1 MTGFGVMAV
10 MVSDA
15 TRRAISF
22 IAFSHQVLS
31 NFFTTKDEL
40 YGELGN
46 DHLYGGDGD
55 DILIGDMGHAL
66 RRYSENNVPIY
77 KTQYS
82 TGHYVWHN
90 DIVLEEHGN
99 ITAVTRISQKLDT
112 SVINAE
118 SIAAASLLFI
128 AVAYDDREMKVSTSG
143 NWLTDMF
150 TYSLEEAF
158 DDFLF
163 GDAGND
169 ILIGQRGN
177 DYLSTGKWINSFLS

>member
-1 MTGFGVMAV
+1 MPETCNF
-10 MVSDA
+10 SNKIHLHFL
-15 TRRAISF
+15 TRFYPIS
-22 IAFSHQVLS
+22 SL
-31 NFFTTKDEL
+31 TKDEL

-55 DILIGDMGHAL
+55 DILIGDVGHAL

-77 KTQYS
+77 KTHYS
-82 TGHYVWHN
+82 TGGHYVWHK
-90 DIVLEEHGN
+90 DIVLEEVGN
-99 ITAVTRISQKLDT
+99 ITGVTRISQKLDDT

-128 AVAYDDREMKVSTSG
+128 AAAYDDREMKVSTSG

-177 DYLSTGKWINSFLS
+177 DYLSTGKTS

>member
-1 MTGFGVMAV
+1 MPETCNF
-10 MVSDA
+10 SNKIHLHFL
-15 TRRAISF
+15 TRFYPIS
-22 IAFSHQVLS
+22 SL
-31 NFFTTKDEL
+31 TKDEL

-46 DHLYGGDGD
+46 DHLYGGEGD
-55 DILIGDMGHAL
+55 DILIGDVGHAL

-77 KTQYS
+77 KTQNS
-82 TGHYVWHN
+82 TGGHYVWHK
-90 DIVLEEHGN
+90 DIVLEEVGN
-99 ITAVTRISQKLDT
+99 ITGVTRISQKLDDT

-128 AVAYDDREMKVSTSG
+128 AAAYDDREMKVSTSG

-177 DYLSTGKWINSFLS
+177 DYLSTGKTS